1 MPKYQ
6 DLTFFQVRDDS
17 TGVGTIIGSQTDLGS
32 DSAIGENLPRRD
44 KQELKAEYKK
54 ALKQES
60 KLQTDI
66 TRLDEKIT
74 QAIADDNNSRPLLLQ
89 EKEVLLEEI
98 RRLNSLVRSEGEK
111 VSKRLLRYVFFSV
124 KFLEKDEFTFFQKFR
139 LGRNLTL
146 QPPLGN
152 AWSRD
157 AWSFRKLLRVA
168 LWDSTDERTS
178 DSDLS
183 FVTFQ

>member
-111 VSKRLLRYVFFSV
+111 VSKRLHGHVFFFCKV
-124 KFLEKDEFTFFQKFR
+124 LRERGIHFLSKVSSWEKPHATATTWKC
-139 LGRNLTL
+139 L
-146 QPPLGN
+146 
-152 AWSRD
+152 
-157 AWSFRKLLRVA
+157 
-168 LWDSTDERTS
+168 
-178 DSDLS
+178 
-183 FVTFQ
+183 VT

>member
-1 MPKYQ
+1 MSLTVCGGCLRFHFKIYVSVRCRSAHSTVPKYQ

-17 TGVGTIIGSQTDLGS
+17 PGVGGSQTDLGS
-32 DSAIGENLPRRD
+32 DSAISENLPRRD

-74 QAIADDNNSRPLLLQ
+74 QVMADDNNSRPLLLQ

-111 VSKRLLRYVFFSV
+111 VSKRFLGCVFFCKVS
-124 KFLEKDEFTFFQKFR
+124 

-157 AWSFRKLLRVA
+157 ACS
-168 LWDSTDERTS
+168 
-178 DSDLS
+178 
-183 FVTFQ
+183 